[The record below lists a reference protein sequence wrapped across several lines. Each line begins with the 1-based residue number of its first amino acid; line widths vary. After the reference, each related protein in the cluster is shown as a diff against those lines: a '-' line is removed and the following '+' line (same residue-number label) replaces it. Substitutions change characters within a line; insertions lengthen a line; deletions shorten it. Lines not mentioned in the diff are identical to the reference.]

1 MTAPERLPRTS
12 KIFLTLL
19 VFSGILWFG
28 GIVYRALIANEF
40 FVANT
45 LDYLPDISPDKE
57 RVLFQLLASSSTI
70 IVISYFVF
78 LASVIGIVK
87 SMKIRLKDN
96 GWLMAALIL
105 FFMFV
110 PVEIFTAYLDVDF
123 ILDWRSAMSVIHE
136 KGLQEY
142 TRYSGDLRKTLAHRI
157 GALGGLPVIA
167 LLSYF
172 SALVLVIWKPLR
184 KTESVETRETQ

>member
-1 MTAPERLPRTS
+1 MATRRTS
-12 KIFLTLL
+12 KLFLTFL
-19 VFSGILWFG
+19 VFSGILWLG

-40 FVANT
+40 FVPGT
-45 LDYLPDISPDKE
+45 LEYLPDISPDKE
-57 RVLFQLLASSSTI
+57 RVLFQLLAISSTI
-70 IVISYFVF
+70 IVISYLIVF
-78 LASVIGIVK
+78 ASVLGILK
-87 SMKIRLKDN
+87 SMSLNVKDN

-110 PVEIFTAYLDVDF
+110 PVELFTAYLDVAF

-142 TRYSGDLRKTLAHRI
+142 MRYSVDLRKTLAHRI

-172 SALVLVIWKPLR
+172 SALVLVIWKPFR
-184 KTESVETRETQ
+184 NATESIETHETQ